1 MIEPKQIID
10 KIKGLAPR
18 ERAIVGAGAF
28 FVIALLFY
36 FIVLSPTQERSKLLH
51 RLITQ
56 KEQEYRE
63 LSLLRDDYLRLKAS
77 EDDIVLRIAAGRNV
91 SPLSYLEQLAQ
102 KAGLREQ
109 LELMKPLAAVSTP
122 RYTITPVQ
130 VSVRGAGV
138 HEVLVYLYQIE
149 HAPVPFH
156 IKRLRIKPTPRTIG
170 RLDVTLEV
178 MTFSGA
184 GGA

>member
-10 KIKGLAPR
+10 AIKGLSPR
-18 ERAIVGAGAF
+18 ERVIVAAGALV
-28 FVIALLFY
+28 VIGLLFY
-36 FIVLSPTQERSKLLH
+36 FVVVSPTQERAKLLH

-63 LSLLRDDYLRLKAS
+63 LCLLTDDYLRLKAS

-109 LELMKPLAAVSTP
+109 LELMKPLASVPTP

-138 HEVLVYLYQIE
+138 HEVLAYLYQIE
-149 HAPVPFH
+149 NAPLPFH
-156 IKRLRIKPTPRTIG
+156 IKRLRIKPTPRTTD
-170 RLDVTLEV
+170 RLDVTVEI
-178 MTFSGA
+178 MTFSGSS
-184 GGA
+184 GA

>member
-10 KIKGLAPR
+10 TIKGLSLR
-18 ERAIVGAGAF
+18 ERVIVAAGAI
-28 FVIALLFY
+28 FVIGLLFY
-36 FIVLSPTQERSKLLH
+36 FIVLSPTQERSKLLR

-56 KEQEYRE
+56 KEQDYRQ
-63 LSLLRDDYLRLKAS
+63 LCILRDDYLRLKAS
-77 EDDIVLRIAAGRNV
+77 EDDIVTRIAAARNV

-109 LELMKPLAAVSTP
+109 LELMKPLPSISTP

-138 HEVLVYLYQIE
+138 HEVLTYLYQIE
-149 HAPVPFH
+149 NAPVPFH
-156 IKRLRIKPTPRTIG
+156 IKRLRIKPTPRTSG
-170 RLDVTLEV
+170 RLDATLEI
-178 MTFSGA
+178 MTFSG
-184 GGA
+184 